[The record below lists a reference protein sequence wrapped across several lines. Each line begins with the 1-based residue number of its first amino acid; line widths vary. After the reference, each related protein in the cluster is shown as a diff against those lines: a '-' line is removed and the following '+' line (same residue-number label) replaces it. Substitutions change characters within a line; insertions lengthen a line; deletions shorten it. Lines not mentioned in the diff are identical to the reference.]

1 MVDDDKSIKVWQ
13 NDNLRRYGHYME
25 KLIEEFIMN
34 MHEVKGSSKNTEMS
48 YRSDLMHMVEY
59 LNSKGI
65 YNIEDVGELACEN
78 FIKSLHDMNRAA
90 TTISRSIA
98 SMKAFFEYLVGR
110 GIISNNVAAKLK
122 APKIEKKI
130 PDILSIEEVDNLLR
144 QPSKKTPKELRDKAM
159 LELMYATGLRVS
171 ELIGLK
177 MENLD
182 LQLCEIR
189 CITRKTESWGPFGN
203 EAKKAI
209 LSYLKNGRPVL
220 IADIEDSDYLF
231 TNCSGKQMSR
241 QGFWKLIKYYGQ
253 RAGIEKEIT
262 PHTLRHS
269 FAAHLVENGADIS
282 SVKDMLGHSDIST
295 TQIYLNLANRKIHD
309 VYEKAHPRF

>member
-1 MVDDDKSIKVWQ
+1 
-13 NDNLRRYGHYME
+13 ME

-59 LNSKGI
+59 LHGNGI
-65 YNIEDVGELACEN
+65 ISIEDVGEKACEGFVKN
-78 FIKSLHDMNRAA
+78 LHDNGRAA

-98 SMKAFFEYLVGR
+98 SMKAFFEYLTNR
-110 GIISNNVAAKLK
+110 GVISSNVALSLK

-130 PDILSIEEVDNLLR
+130 PDILSIEEVDMLLK

-177 MENLD
+177 LENLD
-182 LQLCEIR
+182 LQLCEIK
-189 CITRKTESWGPFGN
+189 CITRKSERNVPFGG
-203 EAKKAI
+203 EAKKAVVN
-209 LSYLKNGRPVL
+209 YLKSGRPVL
-220 IADIEDSDYLF
+220 IADVEDSDYLF

-253 RAGIEKEIT
+253 RAGIDKEIT

-282 SVKDMLGHSDIST
+282 AVKDMLGHSDIST

-309 VYEKAHPRF
+309 VYEKAHPRY

>member
-1 MVDDDKSIKVWQ
+1 
-13 NDNLRRYGHYME
+13 ME
-25 KLIEEFIMN
+25 KLIDEFITN

-48 YRSDLMHMVEY
+48 YRSDLCHMVEY
-59 LNSKGI
+59 LHDKGI
-65 YNIEDVGELACEN
+65 YNIEDVGELACEGYVT
-78 FIKSLHDMNRAA
+78 SLHDSNRAA

-98 SMKAFFEYLVGR
+98 SMKAFFEYLTDK
-110 GIISNNVAAKLK
+110 GIVSKNMAAKLK

-130 PDILSIEEVDNLLR
+130 PDILSIDEVDMLLK

-177 MENLD
+177 LENLD

-189 CITRKTESWGPFGN
+189 CITRKSERNIPFGG

-209 LSYLKNGRPVL
+209 VSYLKSGRPVL
-220 IADIEDSDYLF
+220 IAEVEDSDYLF

-241 QGFWKLIKYYGQ
+241 QGFWKLIKHYGQ

-282 SVKDMLGHSDIST
+282 AVKDMLGHSDIST
-295 TQIYLNLANRKIHD
+295 TQIYLNVANRKMHD
-309 VYEKAHPRF
+309 IYEKAHPRN